1 MSRFDMTILST
12 EEILS
17 GLKELRT
24 GMKKDEYLDKE
35 FSAILEDSERRI
47 RSCEWRDYTKERP
60 KENIK
65 VIFKVPDSKFNSRW
79 VGDFYE
85 EDALIKKHCKEDDYT
100 YKEGEL
106 LWKPFE
112 TESKISFDLVW
123 RKMLI
128 LEKGFNE
135 DEYMRNRYSNLI
147 TNIMERVNSGEW
159 RNLRGYRPVERMP
172 VIYKASYLGRGDN
185 DYDRYGVS
193 MYYPDCNKIMGIR
206 DKNLFHTIKWKPLE
220 IENVI

>member
-1 MSRFDMTILST
+1 MTILST
-12 EEILS
+12 KEILS
-17 GLKELRT
+17 GLTELRT

-65 VIFKVPDSKFNSRW
+65 VVFKIPDSIFNSRW
-79 VGDFYE
+79 VGDFFEDDAQIKKDCE
-85 EDALIKKHCKEDDYT
+85 EDGYT

-112 TESKISFDLVW
+112 TESKLSFDLVW
-123 RKMLI
+123 RKMFI

-135 DEYMRNRYSNLI
+135 DEYMRNKYSNLI

-159 RNLRGYRPVERMP
+159 RNLRGYRPVEKMP
-172 VIYKASYLGRGDN
+172 VIYKALYKHCD
-185 DYDRYGVS
+185 DYYKYGVS
-193 MYYPDCNKIMGIR
+193 MYYPDCNKIMEIS
-206 DKNLFHTIKWKPLE
+206 DKNLFRTIKWKPLE
-220 IENVI
+220 IEEII